1 LILLLLLDPPLQDE
15 EGGGGGLEKHSD
27 EDLLSQFQDD
37 KQGSES
43 NSGALT
49 SEQRCDE
56 RSQGSTSFI
65 IEKMVNKGER
75 SLGHAARSKS
85 WKCKF

>member
-1 LILLLLLDPPLQDE
+1 M
-15 EGGGGGLEKHSD
+15 EKHSD
-27 EDLLSQFQDD
+27 EDLLSQFHDD

-65 IEKMVNKGER
+65 IKKKVVNKGER

-85 WKCKF
+85 WKCKFLKKVKKVGSVS